1 MALGPELEPAGIANQ
16 LRQLRQQALAS
27 AKRPRLRNYQLLATA
42 ALLLIAVT
50 VGLWTIQYQDS
61 EAPQM
66 TAQGSDAVPDLY
78 EELDF
83 YLWLAG
89 QNGNDAPREDE
100 TALATVS
107 APAAALSP
115 GQGYSPAQML
125 AGKDGIPWGALSKQE
140 QKLLQKHRRSWSG
153 YSSREQEKL
162 RRGARGYLEL
172 SPGQRDT
179 VKQKHRQ
186 YEKMSPQK
194 RKQLR
199 EEYRRQKQRD

>member
-1 MALGPELEPAGIANQ
+1 MHNQTHPDTALLDRLRAGLLDAGTEERSHLERHIETCPQCRAYLDGWKQLGPMALGPELEPAGISGQ

-50 VGLWTIQYQDS
+50 VGLWTIQYQESD
-61 EAPQM
+61 APQM

-100 TALATVS
+100 NADST
-107 APAAALSP
+107 
-115 GQGYSPAQML
+115 
-125 AGKDGIPWGALSKQE
+125 
-140 QKLLQKHRRSWSG
+140 
-153 YSSREQEKL
+153 
-162 RRGARGYLEL
+162 
-172 SPGQRDT
+172 
-179 VKQKHRQ
+179 
-186 YEKMSPQK
+186 
-194 RKQLR
+194 
-199 EEYRRQKQRD
+199 